1 MGALSTVKC
10 WCHLVV
16 HMNASAMPPRGAVVV
31 GSMVWTQEWG
41 SLPSDKNL
49 GLRACAGLKMQ

>member
-1 MGALSTVKC
+1 
-10 WCHLVV
+10 
-16 HMNASAMPPRGAVVV
+16 MNASAMLPRGEVVV

-49 GLRACAGLKMQ
+49 GLRACVGLKLQ